1 MLPQFSAHAYFVGY
15 ACFCVMDS
23 KNYPNQIYE
32 HGKKII
38 RDKIIPVEYGKRVPN
53 RTKKEFLDRQK
64 KNLTE

>member
-1 MLPQFSAHAYFVGY
+1 
-15 ACFCVMDS
+15 MDS
-23 KNYPNQIYE
+23 KIYPNQIYE
-32 HGKKII
+32 HGKKLI